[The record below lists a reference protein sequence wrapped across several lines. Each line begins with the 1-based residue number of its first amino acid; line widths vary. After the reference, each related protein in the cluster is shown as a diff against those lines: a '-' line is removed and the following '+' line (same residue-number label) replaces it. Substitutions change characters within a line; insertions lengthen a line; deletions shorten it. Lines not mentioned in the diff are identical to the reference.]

1 MIYKNIIAKAW
12 IILLFTCFLTS
23 ISAGGENNTY
33 FEEFQ
38 NDSNFIASRG
48 TIPPLSSEK
57 NYLNWSNA
65 INKCSFWM
73 TTKSYRSDFHP
84 SLLGFSCAGSFLIVE
99 LDPGYSDEIDE
110 STIDKIY
117 QKINQLCEQEG
128 VSDVPVVFIW
138 PYDTPHPL
146 PDYGPDVLESAKK
159 DPQFI
164 ASRGLM
170 PIILE
175 EGKKR
180 EWVDQLSN
188 SIHMNRDL
196 DPYFKKNGGNVI
208 GFGLSI
214 NGYLFVEFDAN
225 TTEQVNESLIS
236 EIYQVI
242 DIHCQQ
248 EGITDVPVIFKWGRE
263 PTLNEGRVEDTP
275 SPDEV
280 MITIM
285 DKNGNYIDVHK
296 DEVYLNEEGNYVLE
310 DNKTTKQ
317 TSGFTSVM
325 LILSLLLSTRVY
337 RR

>member
-1 MIYKNIIAKAW
+1 MQRI
-12 IILLFTCFLTS
+12 
-23 ISAGGENNTY
+23 
-33 FEEFQ
+33 
-38 NDSNFIASRG
+38 
-48 TIPPLSSEK
+48 
-57 NYLNWSNA
+57 
-65 INKCSFWM
+65 
-73 TTKSYRSDFHP
+73 
-84 SLLGFSCAGSFLIVE
+84 
-99 LDPGYSDEIDE
+99 
-110 STIDKIY
+110 
-117 QKINQLCEQEG
+117 
-128 VSDVPVVFIW
+128 SDVPVVFIW

-146 PDYGPDVLESAKK
+146 PDYGPHVLESAKK

-170 PIILE
+170 PIISE

-180 EWVDQLSN
+180 KWVDQLSN

-196 DPYFKKNGGNVI
+196 DPYFKKSGGHVI

-225 TTEQVNESLIS
+225 TTEQVNESLING
-236 EIYQVI
+236 IYQVV
-242 DIHCQQ
+242 DIYCKQ

-263 PTLNEGRVEDTP
+263 PTLNEGIVEDTP
-275 SPDEV
+275 SPDEA

-296 DEVYLNEEGNYVLE
+296 DEVYPNEEGNYVLE

-337 RR
+337 EIVFSPLLASYQSSLYFKER